1 MNWECAPRGYNFIY
15 TCMVEFRSFV
25 EGELFVNEN
34 KSNLNSGNKSNGWT
48 FMFYLVIILFI
59 PNPFDKHID

>member
-25 EGELFVNEN
+25 EGELFVNEST
-34 KSNLNSGNKSNGWT
+34 SNLNSGNK
-48 FMFYLVIILFI
+48 
-59 PNPFDKHID
+59 KA